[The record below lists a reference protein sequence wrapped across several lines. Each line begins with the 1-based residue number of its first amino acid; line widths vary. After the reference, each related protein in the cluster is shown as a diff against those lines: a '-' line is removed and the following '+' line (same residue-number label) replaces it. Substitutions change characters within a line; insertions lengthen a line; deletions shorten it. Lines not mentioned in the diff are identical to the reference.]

1 MSKLQELRSQCYT
14 PNIIEC
20 PYNSNKNP
28 VINCDIIGSGYCNK
42 KIDNILESIKG
53 TYSNTHSNNNNGQWM
68 SKLIKDSREILRN
81 HFNVNDNYVVLFN
94 GSGFTGAVNH
104 LCHSMKVD
112 NTWTVFIT
120 ENEHN
125 SNILPWVESGA
136 NVVVIETEPMTN
148 LIKPESLEF
157 YFTHYQS
164 KNNLFACNLGNNVSG
179 VIQDYKTIYKIT
191 RKYNVKLILDCA
203 MVAPYILIDAN
214 YCDALAFSPHKFYGG
229 DQTPGVLIA
238 RKELFVN
245 PKPFCPGG
253 GSVRMISR
261 NFNNVNVIYSNDIE
275 TRESS
280 GTPNILGIIKIGLI
294 IKLKENNIDYIHS
307 RELYLTKM
315 IYNFM
320 RGLDNIRIIDIPD
333 SVDIGTFNKIIQ
345 NRIPIVSF
353 QVLHNGVP
361 LHYNLIVKILSDRFG
376 ILTRGGVQ
384 CCPLFAQKYLHG
396 KSIENVQSKLLN
408 DKGLDECYGFV
419 RLSLNYLLT
428 DSEIKK
434 ILEALQFISKE
445 AYKFS
450 GYYNYNCKSNLF
462 S

>member
-1 MSKLQELRSQCYT
+1 
-14 PNIIEC
+14 
-20 PYNSNKNP
+20 
-28 VINCDIIGSGYCNK
+28 
-42 KIDNILESIKG
+42 
-53 TYSNTHSNNNNGQWM
+53 
-68 SKLIKDSREILRN
+68 
-81 HFNVNDNYVVLFN
+81 
-94 GSGFTGAVNH
+94 
-104 LCHSMKVD
+104 
-112 NTWTVFIT
+112 
-120 ENEHN
+120 
-125 SNILPWVESGA
+125 
-136 NVVVIETEPMTN
+136 
-148 LIKPESLEF
+148 
-157 YFTHYQS
+157 
-164 KNNLFACNLGNNVSG
+164 
-179 VIQDYKTIYKIT
+179 
-191 RKYNVKLILDCA
+191 
-203 MVAPYILIDAN
+203 
-214 YCDALAFSPHKFYGG
+214 
-229 DQTPGVLIA
+229 
-238 RKELFVN
+238 
-245 PKPFCPGG
+245 
-253 GSVRMISR
+253 
-261 NFNNVNVIYSNDIE
+261 
-275 TRESS
+275 
-280 GTPNILGIIKIGLI
+280 
-294 IKLKENNIDYIHS
+294 
-307 RELYLTKM
+307 M